1 MKNKWVS
8 KMKILLLSPPT
19 DSVIKSVIGV
29 TGPPL
34 GLAYLASI
42 ARNYGDEV
50 RIIDSIAMDYT
61 FEDVKGQIRKF
72 DPDLIG
78 MTATTSM
85 IPDAYK
91 VAEIAKNHNEEV
103 KIIIGGPH
111 VTFTQEETLR
121 ESPYIDFTVAGEGET
136 IFSNL
141 LLYFIGKKEIEDVKG
156 ISFRN
161 SGKIVVTPP
170 EQLIRDV
177 DNIPLPAL
185 DLLPMDKYTAGT
197 KRFGTLMTSRGCPYN
212 CIFCSSSLQFGKI
225 WRGHSTERV
234 MTELRRLV
242 YEYGIHEIEFLDDTF
257 TLNMKRAVEISNNIK
272 AEKLDIK
279 WSGSARVNL
288 FNDEI
293 AKAMKDSGAHTIYFG
308 IESGNQK
315 TLDFIGKG
323 IKLQQAIDSVRKG
336 NAAGLH
342 TLGSFIIGFPYDTAE
357 EVRNTIKFSKKVK
370 VKIAQFTIATPY
382 PGTRLWELAKSNNL
396 IRTMDWKKYTT
407 LNPVMNLK
415 NFSDKKILGWLGKA
429 YAYFYLRP
437 TYLLNDLLRDH
448 CFIFKR
454 IIPYYSKAM
463 VAFRQRDI
471 LSNQVQEAVVSVE
484 GQQMNP
490 DILARGNDP

>member
-1 MKNKWVS
+1 
-8 KMKILLLSPPT
+8 MKILLLSPPT

-42 ARNYGDEV
+42 ARSQGDDV

-61 FEDVKGQIRKF
+61 FEDITGQIKKF
-72 DPDLIG
+72 DPDLVG
-78 MTATTSM
+78 LTSTTSM

-91 VAEIAKNHNEEV
+91 VAELAKEYNKEV
-103 KIIIGGPH
+103 KTVIGGPH
-111 VTFTQEETLR
+111 VTFTQEETLM
-121 ESPYIDFTVAGEGET
+121 ESPHMDFTVAGEGET
-136 IFSNL
+136 SFSNL
-141 LLYFIGKKEIEDVKG
+141 LLHLKGKKEIKEVKG
-156 ISFRN
+156 ISYRD
-161 SGKIVVTPP
+161 SEKIIVTPP
-170 EQLIRDV
+170 EQLIKDV
-177 DNIPLPAL
+177 DSIPLPAI
-185 DLLPMDKYTAGT
+185 DLLPMEKYKAGA

-242 YEYGIHEIEFLDDTF
+242 FDYGIHEIEFLDDTF
-257 TLNMKRAVEISNNIK
+257 TLNMKRAVEIAKNIK
-272 AEKLDIK
+272 AENLDIK

-288 FNDEI
+288 FNEEI

-308 IESGNQK
+308 IESGNQN

-323 IKLQQAIDSVRKG
+323 IKLQQAVDSVRKG
-336 NAAGLH
+336 NEAGLH
-342 TLGSFIIGFPYDTAE
+342 TLGSFIIGFPDDTVY
-357 EVRNTIKFSKKVK
+357 EVKNTIKFSKKVK

-382 PGTRLWELAKSNNL
+382 PGTRLWQLAKSQNL
-396 IRTMDWKKYTT
+396 IKTTNWRKYTT
-407 LNPVMNLK
+407 LNPVMSLK
-415 NFSDKKILGWLGKA
+415 NFSDKQILGWLGKA

-448 CFIFKR
+448 GFIFKR

-463 VAFRQRDI
+463 VAFKQGDI
-471 LSNQVQEAVVSVE
+471 LSKQVQEPVPSTEV
-484 GQQMNP
+484 Q
-490 DILARGNDP
+490 

>member
-1 MKNKWVS
+1 
-8 KMKILLLSPPT
+8 MKILLLSPPT

-42 ARNYGDEV
+42 ARSQGDDV

-61 FEDVKGQIRKF
+61 FEDITGQIKKF
-72 DPDLIG
+72 DPDLVG
-78 MTATTSM
+78 LTSTTSM

-91 VAEIAKNHNEEV
+91 VAELAKGYNNEV
-103 KIIIGGPH
+103 KTVIGGPH
-111 VTFTQEETLR
+111 VTFTQEETLM
-121 ESPYIDFTVAGEGET
+121 ESPHIDFTVAGEGET
-136 IFSNL
+136 SFSNL
-141 LLYFIGKKEIEDVKG
+141 LLHLKGKKEIKEVKG
-156 ISFRN
+156 ISYRD
-161 SGKIVVTPP
+161 SEKIIVTPP
-170 EQLIRDV
+170 EQLIKDV
-177 DNIPLPAL
+177 DSIPLPAI
-185 DLLPMDKYTAGT
+185 DLLPMEKYKAGT

-242 YEYGIHEIEFLDDTF
+242 FDYGIHEIEFLDDTF
-257 TLNMKRAVEISNNIK
+257 TLNMKRAVEIARNIK
-272 AEKLDIK
+272 AENLDIK

-288 FNDEI
+288 FNEEI

-308 IESGNQK
+308 IESGNQN

-323 IKLQQAIDSVRKG
+323 IKLQQAVDSVRKG
-336 NAAGLH
+336 NEAGLH
-342 TLGSFIIGFPYDTAE
+342 TLGSFIIGFPDDTVY
-357 EVRNTIKFSKKVK
+357 EVKNTIKFSKKVK

-382 PGTRLWELAKSNNL
+382 PGTRLWQLAKSQNL
-396 IRTMDWKKYTT
+396 IKTTNWRKYTT
-407 LNPVMNLK
+407 LNPVMSLK
-415 NFSDKKILGWLGKA
+415 NFSDKQILGWLGKA

-448 CFIFKR
+448 GFIFKR

-463 VAFRQRDI
+463 VAFKQGDI
-471 LSNQVQEAVVSVE
+471 LSKQVQEPVPSTEV
-484 GQQMNP
+484 Q
-490 DILARGNDP
+490 

>member
-1 MKNKWVS
+1 
-8 KMKILLLSPPT
+8 MKILLLSPPT

-42 ARNYGDEV
+42 ARSQGDDV

-61 FEDVKGQIRKF
+61 FEDITGQIKKF
-72 DPDLIG
+72 DPDLVG
-78 MTATTSM
+78 LTSTTSM

-91 VAEIAKNHNEEV
+91 VAELAKEYNKEV
-103 KIIIGGPH
+103 KTVIGGPH
-111 VTFTQEETLR
+111 VTFTQEETLM
-121 ESPYIDFTVAGEGET
+121 ESPHIDFTVAGEGET
-136 IFSNL
+136 SFSNL
-141 LLYFIGKKEIEDVKG
+141 LLHLKGKKEIKEVKG
-156 ISFRN
+156 ISYRD
-161 SGKIVVTPP
+161 SEKIIVTPP
-170 EQLIRDV
+170 EQLIKDV
-177 DNIPLPAL
+177 DSIPLPAI
-185 DLLPMDKYTAGT
+185 DLLPMEKYKAGT

-242 YEYGIHEIEFLDDTF
+242 FDYGIHEIEFLDDTF
-257 TLNMKRAVEISNNIK
+257 TLNMKRAIEIARNIK
-272 AEKLDIK
+272 AENLDIK

-288 FNDEI
+288 FNEEI

-308 IESGNQK
+308 IESGNQN

-323 IKLQQAIDSVRKG
+323 IKLQQAVDSVRKG
-336 NAAGLH
+336 NEAGLH
-342 TLGSFIIGFPYDTAE
+342 TLGSFIIGFPDDTVY
-357 EVRNTIKFSKKVK
+357 EVKNTIKFSKKVK

-382 PGTRLWELAKSNNL
+382 PGTRLWQLAKSQNL
-396 IRTMDWKKYTT
+396 IKTTNWRKYTT
-407 LNPVMNLK
+407 LNPVMSLK
-415 NFSDKKILGWLGKA
+415 NFSDKQILGWLGKA

-448 CFIFKR
+448 GFIFKR

-463 VAFRQRDI
+463 VAFKQGDI
-471 LSNQVQEAVVSVE
+471 LSKQVQEPVPSTEV
-484 GQQMNP
+484 Q
-490 DILARGNDP
+490 

>member
-1 MKNKWVS
+1 
-8 KMKILLLSPPT
+8 MKILLLSPPT

-42 ARNYGDEV
+42 ARDQGEEV
-50 RIIDSIAMDYT
+50 RIVDSIASDYT
-61 FEDVKGQIRKF
+61 FENVREQIQKF
-72 DPDLIG
+72 DPDLVG
-78 MTATTSM
+78 LTSTTSM

-91 VAEIAKNHNEEV
+91 VAEIAKNYNEDV
-103 KIIIGGPH
+103 KIAIGGPH
-111 VTFTQEETLR
+111 VTFTQETTLR
-121 ESPYIDFTVAGEGET
+121 ESPNIDFTIAGEGET

-141 LLYFIGKKEIEDVKG
+141 LLYLKGKKDIKDIKG
-156 ISFRN
+156 LSYRT
-161 SGKIVVTPP
+161 SDKIVVTPP
-170 EQLIRDV
+170 ENLIKDV
-177 DNIPLPAL
+177 DTIPLPAI
-185 DLLPMDKYTAGT
+185 DLLPMDKYVAGT

-225 WRGHSTERV
+225 WRGHSTDRV
-234 MTELRRLV
+234 LTELRRLV
-242 YEYGIHEIEFLDDTF
+242 YDYNIHEVEFLDDTF
-257 TLNMKRAVEISNNIK
+257 TLNMKRAVEIANKIK

-323 IKLQQAIDSVRKG
+323 IKLQQAIDSVKKG

-342 TLGSFIIGFPYDTAE
+342 TLGSFIIGFPDDTVE
-357 EVRNTIKFSKKVK
+357 DMKNTIRFSKKVK

-382 PGTRLWELAKSNNL
+382 PGTRLWDLAKSNSL
-396 IRTMDWKKYTT
+396 IRTMDWRKYTT
-407 LNPVMNLK
+407 LNPVMKLK
-415 NFSDKKILGWLGKA
+415 NFSDRKILGWLGKA

-448 CFIFKR
+448 GFIFKR

-463 VAFRQRDI
+463 VAFRQGEF
-471 LSNQVQEAVVSVE
+471 LSKEPQEGTISDV
-484 GQQMNP
+484 GQQMKP
-490 DILARGNDP
+490 SILLRGNDP

>member
-1 MKNKWVS
+1 
-8 KMKILLLSPPT
+8 MKILLLSPPT

-42 ARNYGDEV
+42 ARSQGDDV

-61 FEDVKGQIRKF
+61 FEDITGQIKKF
-72 DPDLIG
+72 DPDLVG
-78 MTATTSM
+78 LTSTTSM

-91 VAEIAKNHNEEV
+91 VAELAKEYNKEV
-103 KIIIGGPH
+103 KTVIGGPH
-111 VTFTQEETLR
+111 VTFTQEETLM
-121 ESPYIDFTVAGEGET
+121 ESPHMDFTVAGEGET
-136 IFSNL
+136 SFSNL
-141 LLYFIGKKEIEDVKG
+141 LLHLKGKKEIKEVKG
-156 ISFRN
+156 ISYRD
-161 SGKIVVTPP
+161 SEKIIVTPP
-170 EQLIRDV
+170 EQLIKDV
-177 DNIPLPAL
+177 DSIPLPAIN
-185 DLLPMDKYTAGT
+185 LLPMEKYKAGT

-242 YEYGIHEIEFLDDTF
+242 FDYGIHEIEFLDDTF
-257 TLNMKRAVEISNNIK
+257 TLNMKRAIEIARNIK
-272 AEKLDIK
+272 AENLDIK

-288 FNDEI
+288 FNEEI

-308 IESGNQK
+308 IESGNQN

-323 IKLQQAIDSVRKG
+323 IKLQQAVDSVRKG
-336 NAAGLH
+336 NEAGLH
-342 TLGSFIIGFPYDTAE
+342 TLGSFIIGFPDDTVY
-357 EVRNTIKFSKKVK
+357 EVKNTIKFSKKVK

-382 PGTRLWELAKSNNL
+382 PGTRLWQLAKSQNL
-396 IRTMDWKKYTT
+396 IKTTNWRKYTT
-407 LNPVMNLK
+407 LNPVMSLK
-415 NFSDKKILGWLGKA
+415 NFSDKQILGWLGRA

-448 CFIFKR
+448 GFIFKR

-463 VAFRQRDI
+463 VAFKQGDI
-471 LSNQVQEAVVSVE
+471 LSKQVQEPVPSTEV
-484 GQQMNP
+484 Q
-490 DILARGNDP
+490 

>member
-1 MKNKWVS
+1 
-8 KMKILLLSPPT
+8 MKILLLSPPT

-42 ARNYGDEV
+42 ARDQGDDV
-50 RIIDSIAMDYT
+50 RIIDSLAMDYT
-61 FEDVKGQIRKF
+61 FEDVKSQIKKF

-78 MTATTSM
+78 LTSTTSM

-91 VAEIAKNHNEEV
+91 VAEISKKYNQEV
-103 KIIIGGPH
+103 KVAIGGPH
-111 VTFTQEETLR
+111 VTFTQDTTLK

-141 LLYFIGKKEIEDVKG
+141 LLNLKGKKEIREIRGLSYRD
-156 ISFRN
+156 SD
-161 SGKIVVTPP
+161 KIVVTPR

-177 DNIPLPAL
+177 DTIPLPAI
-185 DLLPMDKYTAGT
+185 DLLPMNKYMAGT

-234 MTELRRLV
+234 MIELRRLV
-242 YEYGIHEIEFLDDTF
+242 YDYGIHEIEFLDDTF
-257 TLNMKRAVEISNNIK
+257 TLNMKRAVEIAKKIK

-293 AKAMKDSGAHTIYFG
+293 ARAMKDSGAHTIYFG

-323 IKLQQAIDSVRKG
+323 IKLQQAIDSVKKG

-342 TLGSFIIGFPYDTAE
+342 TLGSFIIGFPDDTVE
-357 EVRNTIKFSKKVK
+357 DVRNTIKFSKKVK

-396 IRTMDWKKYTT
+396 IRTTDWRKYTT
-407 LNPVMNLK
+407 LNPVMKLK
-415 NFSDKKILGWLGKA
+415 NFSDKKILGWLGKS

-437 TYLLNDLLRDH
+437 AYLLNDLLRDH
-448 CFIFKR
+448 GFIFKR
-454 IIPYYSKAM
+454 ILPYYSKAM
-463 VAFRQRDI
+463 LAYRQGSFSSEKIKEHTISEETTQKREPSI
-471 LSNQVQEAVVSVE
+471 FVS
-484 GQQMNP
+484 GNNP
-490 DILARGNDP
+490 

>member
-1 MKNKWVS
+1 
-8 KMKILLLSPPT
+8 MKILLLSPPT

-42 ARNYGDEV
+42 ARSQGDDV

-61 FEDVKGQIRKF
+61 FEDITGQIKKF
-72 DPDLIG
+72 DPDLVG
-78 MTATTSM
+78 LTSTTSM

-91 VAEIAKNHNEEV
+91 VAELAKGYNNEV
-103 KIIIGGPH
+103 KTVIGGPH
-111 VTFTQEETLR
+111 VTFTQEETLM
-121 ESPYIDFTVAGEGET
+121 ESPHMDFTVAGEGET
-136 IFSNL
+136 SFSNL
-141 LLYFIGKKEIEDVKG
+141 LLHLKGKKEIKEVKG
-156 ISFRN
+156 ISYRD
-161 SGKIVVTPP
+161 SEKIIVTPP
-170 EQLIRDV
+170 EQLIKDV
-177 DNIPLPAL
+177 DSIPLPAI
-185 DLLPMDKYTAGT
+185 DLLPMEKYKAGT

-242 YEYGIHEIEFLDDTF
+242 FDYGIHEIEFLDDTF
-257 TLNMKRAVEISNNIK
+257 TLNMKRAIEIARNIK
-272 AEKLDIK
+272 AENLDIK

-288 FNDEI
+288 FNEEI

-308 IESGNQK
+308 IESGNQN

-323 IKLQQAIDSVRKG
+323 IKLQQAVDSVRKG
-336 NAAGLH
+336 NEAGLH
-342 TLGSFIIGFPYDTAE
+342 TLGSFIIGFPDDTVY
-357 EVRNTIKFSKKVK
+357 EVKNTIKFSKKVK

-382 PGTRLWELAKSNNL
+382 PGTRLWQLAKSQNL
-396 IRTMDWKKYTT
+396 IKTTNWRKYTT
-407 LNPVMNLK
+407 LNPVMSLK
-415 NFSDKKILGWLGKA
+415 NFNDKQILGWLGKA

-448 CFIFKR
+448 GFIFKR

-463 VAFRQRDI
+463 VAFKQGDI
-471 LSNQVQEAVVSVE
+471 LSKQVQEPVPSTEV
-484 GQQMNP
+484 Q
-490 DILARGNDP
+490 

>member
-1 MKNKWVS
+1 
-8 KMKILLLSPPT
+8 MKILLLSPPT

-42 ARNYGDEV
+42 ARDQGEEV
-50 RIIDSIAMDYT
+50 RIVDSIASDYT
-61 FEDVKGQIRKF
+61 FENVREQIQKF
-72 DPDLIG
+72 DPDLVG
-78 MTATTSM
+78 LTSTTSM

-91 VAEIAKNHNEEV
+91 VAEIAKNYNEDV
-103 KIIIGGPH
+103 KIAIGGPH
-111 VTFTQEETLR
+111 VTFTQETTLR
-121 ESPYIDFTVAGEGET
+121 ESPNIDFTIAGEGET

-141 LLYFIGKKEIEDVKG
+141 LLYLKGKKDIKDIKG
-156 ISFRN
+156 LSYRT
-161 SGKIVVTPP
+161 SDKIVVTPP
-170 EQLIRDV
+170 ENLIKDV
-177 DNIPLPAL
+177 DTIPLPAI
-185 DLLPMDKYTAGT
+185 DLLPMDKYVAGT

-225 WRGHSTERV
+225 WRGHSTDRV
-234 MTELRRLV
+234 LTELRRLV
-242 YEYGIHEIEFLDDTF
+242 YDYNIHEVEFLDDTF
-257 TLNMKRAVEISNNIK
+257 TLNMKRAVEIANKIK
-272 AEKLDIK
+272 DEKLDIK

-323 IKLQQAIDSVRKG
+323 IKLQQAIDSVKKG

-342 TLGSFIIGFPYDTAE
+342 TLGSFIIGFPDDTVE
-357 EVRNTIKFSKKVK
+357 DMKNTIRFSKKVK

-382 PGTRLWELAKSNNL
+382 PGTRLWDLAKSNSL
-396 IRTMDWKKYTT
+396 IRTMDWRKYTT
-407 LNPVMNLK
+407 LNPVMKLK
-415 NFSDKKILGWLGKA
+415 NFSDRKILGWLGKA

-448 CFIFKR
+448 GFIFKR

-463 VAFRQRDI
+463 VAFRQGEF
-471 LSNQVQEAVVSVE
+471 LSKEPQEGTISDV
-484 GQQMNP
+484 GQQMKP
-490 DILARGNDP
+490 SILLRGNDP

>member
-1 MKNKWVS
+1 
-8 KMKILLLSPPT
+8 MKILLLSPPT

-42 ARNYGDEV
+42 ARSQGDDV

-61 FEDVKGQIRKF
+61 FEDITGQIKKF
-72 DPDLIG
+72 DPDLVG
-78 MTATTSM
+78 LTSTTSM

-91 VAEIAKNHNEEV
+91 VAELAKEYNKEV
-103 KIIIGGPH
+103 KTVIGGPH
-111 VTFTQEETLR
+111 VTFTQEETLM
-121 ESPYIDFTVAGEGET
+121 ESPHMDFTVAGEGET
-136 IFSNL
+136 SFSNL
-141 LLYFIGKKEIEDVKG
+141 LLHLKGKKEIKEVKG
-156 ISFRN
+156 ISYRD
-161 SGKIVVTPP
+161 SEKIIVTPP
-170 EQLIRDV
+170 EQLIKDV
-177 DNIPLPAL
+177 DSIPLPAI
-185 DLLPMDKYTAGT
+185 DLLPMEKYKAGT

-242 YEYGIHEIEFLDDTF
+242 FDYGIHEIEFLDDTF
-257 TLNMKRAVEISNNIK
+257 TLNMKRAVEIAKNIK
-272 AEKLDIK
+272 AENLDIK

-288 FNDEI
+288 FNEEI

-308 IESGNQK
+308 IESGNQN

-323 IKLQQAIDSVRKG
+323 IKLQQAVDSVRKG
-336 NAAGLH
+336 NEAGLH
-342 TLGSFIIGFPYDTAE
+342 TLGSFIIGFPDDTVY
-357 EVRNTIKFSKKVK
+357 EVKNTIKFSKKVK

-382 PGTRLWELAKSNNL
+382 PGTRLWQLAKSQNL
-396 IRTMDWKKYTT
+396 IKTTNWRKYTT
-407 LNPVMNLK
+407 LNPVMSLK
-415 NFSDKKILGWLGKA
+415 NFSDKQILGWLGKA

-448 CFIFKR
+448 GFIFKR

-463 VAFRQRDI
+463 VAFKQGDI
-471 LSNQVQEAVVSVE
+471 LSKQVQEPVPSTEV
-484 GQQMNP
+484 Q
-490 DILARGNDP
+490 

>member
-1 MKNKWVS
+1 
-8 KMKILLLSPPT
+8 MKILLLSPPT

-42 ARNYGDEV
+42 ARSQGDDV

-61 FEDVKGQIRKF
+61 FEDITGQIKKF
-72 DPDLIG
+72 DPDLVG
-78 MTATTSM
+78 LTSTTSM

-91 VAEIAKNHNEEV
+91 VAELAKGYNNEV
-103 KIIIGGPH
+103 KTVIGGPH
-111 VTFTQEETLR
+111 VTFTQEETLM
-121 ESPYIDFTVAGEGET
+121 ESPHMDFTVAGEGET
-136 IFSNL
+136 SFSNL
-141 LLYFIGKKEIEDVKG
+141 LLHLKGKKEIKEVKG
-156 ISFRN
+156 ISYRD
-161 SGKIVVTPP
+161 SEKIIVTPP
-170 EQLIRDV
+170 EQLIKDV
-177 DNIPLPAL
+177 DSIPLPAI
-185 DLLPMDKYTAGT
+185 DLLPMEKYKAGT

-242 YEYGIHEIEFLDDTF
+242 FDYGIHEIEFLDDTF
-257 TLNMKRAVEISNNIK
+257 TLNMKRAIEIARNIK
-272 AEKLDIK
+272 AENLDIK

-288 FNDEI
+288 FNEEI

-308 IESGNQK
+308 IESGNQN

-323 IKLQQAIDSVRKG
+323 IKLQQAVDSVRKG
-336 NAAGLH
+336 NEAGLH
-342 TLGSFIIGFPYDTAE
+342 TLGSFIIGFPDDTVY
-357 EVRNTIKFSKKVK
+357 EVKNTIKFSKKVK

-382 PGTRLWELAKSNNL
+382 PGTRLWQLAKSQNL
-396 IRTMDWKKYTT
+396 IKTTNWRKYTT
-407 LNPVMNLK
+407 LNPVMSLK
-415 NFSDKKILGWLGKA
+415 NFSDKQILGWLGKA

-448 CFIFKR
+448 GFIFKR

-463 VAFRQRDI
+463 VAFKQGDI
-471 LSNQVQEAVVSVE
+471 LSKQVQEPVPSTEV
-484 GQQMNP
+484 Q
-490 DILARGNDP
+490 

>member
-1 MKNKWVS
+1 
-8 KMKILLLSPPT
+8 MKILLLSPPT

-42 ARNYGDEV
+42 ARSQGDDV

-61 FEDVKGQIRKF
+61 FEDITGQIKKF
-72 DPDLIG
+72 DPDLVG
-78 MTATTSM
+78 LTSTTSM

-91 VAEIAKNHNEEV
+91 VAELAKEYNKEV
-103 KIIIGGPH
+103 KTVIGGPH
-111 VTFTQEETLR
+111 VTFTQEETLM
-121 ESPYIDFTVAGEGET
+121 ESPHIDFTVAGEGET
-136 IFSNL
+136 SFSNL
-141 LLYFIGKKEIEDVKG
+141 LLHLKGKKEIKEVKG
-156 ISFRN
+156 ISYRD
-161 SGKIVVTPP
+161 SEKIIVTPP
-170 EQLIRDV
+170 EQLIKDV
-177 DNIPLPAL
+177 DSIPLPAI
-185 DLLPMDKYTAGT
+185 DLLPMEKYKAGT

-242 YEYGIHEIEFLDDTF
+242 FDYGIHEIEFLDDTF
-257 TLNMKRAVEISNNIK
+257 TLNMKRAVEIAKNIK
-272 AEKLDIK
+272 AENLDIK

-288 FNDEI
+288 FNEEI

-308 IESGNQK
+308 IESGNQN

-323 IKLQQAIDSVRKG
+323 IKLQQAVDSVRKG
-336 NAAGLH
+336 NEAGLH
-342 TLGSFIIGFPYDTAE
+342 TLGSFIIGFPDDTVY
-357 EVRNTIKFSKKVK
+357 EVKNTIKFSKKVK

-382 PGTRLWELAKSNNL
+382 PGTRLWQLAKSQNL
-396 IRTMDWKKYTT
+396 IKTTNWRKYTT
-407 LNPVMNLK
+407 LNPVMSLK
-415 NFSDKKILGWLGKA
+415 NFSDKQILGWLGKA

-448 CFIFKR
+448 GFIFKR

-463 VAFRQRDI
+463 VAFKQGDI
-471 LSNQVQEAVVSVE
+471 LSKQVQEPVPSTEV
-484 GQQMNP
+484 Q
-490 DILARGNDP
+490 